1 MLTCLVSPLLS
12 QLAKQKHVHAHEN
25 LLSLLENLEN
35 FPLEPKAI
43 KSWWIEE
50 MGAKPPKPK
59 KGKGVSSAPE
69 EDEDKPDA
77 ANEEGEDE
85 DDWRKFFDEPSDK
98 DDGKTKKVTPTARLH
113 KMTVHQSL
121 HALPSHRAVFTR
133 AWLGLLPRL
142 QTDSA
147 LALRALGALHQRVM
161 PNMTRAVML
170 MDWVGACVDFGGVV
184 GLLALNALF
193 ILMTEYN
200 L

>member
-1 MLTCLVSPLLS
+1 MLTPELHSPILSHLL
-12 QLAKQKHVHAHEN
+12 KQKHERAHEN
-25 LLSLLENLEN
+25 LLSLLENLDN
-35 FPLEPKAI
+35 FPREPKDI
-43 KSWWIEE
+43 KSWWVEE
-50 MGAKPPKPK
+50 MGTKPPKPK
-59 KGKGVSSAPE
+59 KAKGPSAPE
-69 EDEDKPDA
+69 EDEEQPEP
-77 ANEEGEDE
+77 ANEDGEEE
-85 DDWRKFFDEPSDK
+85 DDWRKFFDEPSEK
-98 DDGKTKKVTPTARLH
+98 DDGKKKATSTARLH

-142 QTDSA
+142 RTDSV

-161 PNMTRAVML
+161 PNLTRAVML
-170 MDWVGACVDFGGVV
+170 MDWIGACVDFGGVV

>member
-1 MLTCLVSPLLS
+1 M
-12 QLAKQKHVHAHEN
+12 
-25 LLSLLENLEN
+25 LSLLEIVEN
-35 FPLEPKAI
+35 FPREPGDIKA
-43 KSWWIEE
+43 WWVED

-59 KGKGVSSAPE
+59 KGKGATSAAEDDDEQPE
-69 EDEDKPDA
+69 RA
-77 ANEEGEDE
+77 AEEEEE
-85 DDWRKFFDEPSDK
+85 DDWRKFFDEPSEK
-98 DDGKTKKVTPTARLH
+98 DDEKNKKTTPTARLH

-142 QTDSA
+142 RTDST

-161 PNMTRAVML
+161 PNLTRAVML
-170 MDWVGACVDFGGVV
+170 MDWIGACVDFGGVV